1 MIELMGSS
9 LSFCRKVL
17 STCHSRTAP
26 SPTRTFVLLFH
37 YSASTINS
45 YNSKINC
52 GRFHLYST
60 LFNLS
65 LFHFDVPTMGNK
77 NVTKKS
83 GVKKET
89 PKSSDGLTLGS
100 DTDSPSLLSGN
111 NCAIQDPSQFTRTLQ
126 GSWARGPP
134 NSSNTLSQSASH
146 RRRMVVLKLK
156 HTPKA
161 QRAKEPPQSSTKL
174 PVAPDHM
181 DLDQSPPLSVGDEP
195 AAKDLPRN
203 TESPDSALSGTDKA
217 IRSLHLPVEPGP
229 AVVLK
234 LKHIL
239 EAQRAK
245 ESPESGNKLLVAPDH
260 MDLDHF
266 PPLSVGGKPA
276 AKNPPRYTERSDSTP
291 SEPDRVIRSLQD
303 RNKYS
308 QASDCTDSYPSSSLS
323 VRSESTVEDLPR
335 DTQSPD
341 SALSELDAPS
351 ELDTAVRSLQDRN
364 KLPQASEC
372 TDSHQSNSLSVR
384 SEPTVD
390 GPQQNLESPTIA
402 PSEPSKAT
410 RLPQSSNKLP
420 QTSHSTDSHQSPPL
434 PVQIEPAV
442 EDSPHKTR
450 SPDIAPR
457 RPSPAGPLTL
467 FWRNMKGFFLPQKDT
482 LRARIEDEK
491 QDPPQPQIHRKDSP
505 TATRT
510 GPPLAPKTSVTKIPE
525 EAPKHAKEIGD
536 SSTYS
541 VMGKMLRRTLA
552 LIKPRNEKINF
563 DNIISM
569 PSSLLNLFFRRGTGS
584 VSPAPEAPGLIPE
597 QASRDKENTSAAVP
611 VPIAPLEQPPK
622 VTEATSAVVP
632 VPTATLEQ
640 PPKITDTT
648 SAEVPV
654 PIAPLE
660 QPPTIT
666 EATNTAVPA
675 PTAQLEQP
683 PTMTETTNTA
693 GQIPHGSTREFTF
706 PRHPR
711 SNSPRGSRATMRPN
725 RGRKPRRRR

>member
-1 MIELMGSS
+1 
-9 LSFCRKVL
+9 
-17 STCHSRTAP
+17 
-26 SPTRTFVLLFH
+26 
-37 YSASTINS
+37 
-45 YNSKINC
+45 
-52 GRFHLYST
+52 
-60 LFNLS
+60 
-65 LFHFDVPTMGNK
+65 MGNK
-77 NVTKKS
+77 NATKKS

-89 PKSSDGLTLGS
+89 PKPSDGLPHGSDTDSLSLLSENNCAIQDPSQVTRTLQGSWARGPPNSGNRLPLGS
-100 DTDSPSLLSGN
+100 DTDSPSLLSEN
-111 NCAIQDPSQFTRTLQ
+111 NCAMQDPSQVTRTLQ

-134 NSSNTLSQSASH
+134 NSSNTLSQPSGS
-146 RRRMVVLKLK
+146 MVVLKLK

-161 QRAKEPPQSSTKL
+161 QRAKESPQSSTKL

-217 IRSLHLPVEPGP
+217 IRSLHLPVEHDP
-229 AVVLK
+229 AMVLK

-245 ESPESGNKLLVAPDH
+245 ESPESSNKLPVAPDH

-291 SEPDRVIRSLQD
+291 SEPDRVIRSLKD

-308 QASDCTDSYPSSSLS
+308 QASECTDSYPSSSLS

-341 SALSELDAPS
+341 SALSEPDAPS
-351 ELDTAVRSLQDRN
+351 ELDRAVRSLQDRN

-402 PSEPSKAT
+402 PSEPTKAT
-410 RLPQSSNKLP
+410 GLPQSSNKLP
-420 QTSHSTDSHQSPPL
+420 QTSHSTDSRQSPRL

-442 EDSPHKTR
+442 EDSPHKSR

-457 RPSPAGPLTL
+457 RPSPAGRFTL
-467 FWRNMKGFFLPQKDT
+467 IWRNVTGFFLPRKDT
-482 LRARIEDEK
+482 LRARVEDEK
-491 QDPPQPQIHRKDSP
+491 QDPAQPQIHRKDSP

-510 GPPLAPKTSVTKIPE
+510 GPPLAPKTLVKKIPE

-541 VMGKMLRRTLA
+541 VMGEMLRCTLA
-552 LIKPRNEKINF
+552 LIKSGNEKINC
-563 DNIISM
+563 DNIPSM
-569 PSSLLNLFFRRGTGS
+569 PSSFLNFLRRVTDF
-584 VSPAPEAPGLIPE
+584 VSPVPGAPGLIPE
-597 QASRDKENTSAAVP
+597 QASRDKENTSATVPTPIAPLEQPPEVTETTSAPVPDLIAPLEQPPKVAETTSAAVP
-611 VPIAPLEQPPK
+611 DPIARLEQPPTITETTSAAVPPPIAPLEQPPK
-622 VTEATSAVVP
+622 VTETISAAVTAPIVP
-632 VPTATLEQ
+632 PKQ
-640 PPKITDTT
+640 PPK
-648 SAEVPV
+648 V
-654 PIAPLE
+654 
-660 QPPTIT
+660 
-666 EATNTAVPA
+666 
-675 PTAQLEQP
+675 
-683 PTMTETTNTA
+683 TETTNTA
-693 GQIPHGSTREFTF
+693 GQIPHGSTKEFRF

-711 SNSPRGSRATMRPN
+711 SNSPRGPRAMRPHSGKKHQ
-725 RGRKPRRRR
+725 RPR